1 MAEDFGEMMM
11 YPLPQFVLSGAI
23 VVGTAFGVFA
33 QDAPRR
39 SDEQVCQDRAD
50 ELKLA
55 ANLRD
60 TYMRECVAGERPDRS
75 KTGQK

>member
-1 MAEDFGEMMM
+1 M
-11 YPLPQFVLSGAI
+11 YPLPQLLLSGAI

-33 QDAPRR
+33 QDAPKQ

-50 ELKLA
+50 ELKMA

-60 TYMRECVAGERPDRS
+60 VYMRECVAGERLERNRA
-75 KTGQK
+75 GQK